1 VVTVTVL
8 NLKGG
13 VGKTSTCHHVGGT
26 LARMGYRVLLLDND
40 PQASLTQ
47 GLLGPAAVDA
57 LSAWESVASL
67 YDPDTA
73 PVPAALVRPSG
84 IENLWLVPG
93 SPLATPFNVLPA
105 DRWPELETGIRSF
118 LGRASDDFDVCLVD
132 NPPNLHLCS
141 RSSLVASDGLVVPLQ
156 AEDYGAQGLRP
167 VMAALESAREVNPT
181 LRLLG
186 LLVTMFDSRLGIH
199 QTYDALLRESYG
211 SSVFGSR
218 IPLAK
223 DFKEAVASRVPISHY
238 KPKGA
243 PAKAAR
249 AVADE
254 LVARADLLGRE
265 GVAA

>member
-1 VVTVTVL
+1 
-8 NLKGG
+8 
-13 VGKTSTCHHVGGT
+13 
-26 LARMGYRVLLLDND
+26 
-40 PQASLTQ
+40 
-47 GLLGPAAVDA
+47 
-57 LSAWESVASL
+57 
-67 YDPDTA
+67 
-73 PVPAALVRPSG
+73 
-84 IENLWLVPG
+84 
-93 SPLATPFNVLPA
+93 
-105 DRWPELETGIRSF
+105 
-118 LGRASDDFDVCLVD
+118 
-132 NPPNLHLCS
+132 
-141 RSSLVASDGLVVPLQ
+141 
-156 AEDYGAQGLRP
+156 
-167 VMAALESAREVNPT
+167 MAALESAREVNPT